1 MQVSMGESRLGG
13 AMEQHEVDQPEDR
26 DLTSPIES
34 SIVVAVS
41 SDRAWDAYVHGMTEW
56 WRPGLTGYSAG
67 LEHIEVEPHEGG
79 RIVEHAR
86 DGRERV
92 WGEVQEAVPGSH
104 FAHTL
109 RLTEHGDVTTI
120 AVEFEDLPH
129 GGTEVRLVHSGWND
143 SNSEARG
150 KHADWPMLL
159 ERFKAYAQH
168 I

>member
-1 MQVSMGESRLGG
+1 MD
-13 AMEQHEVDQPEDR
+13 QHEVDQPEGD

-56 WRPGLTGYSAG
+56 WRPGLTGYSAR

-92 WGEVQEAVPGSH
+92 WGEVLEATPGER
-104 FAHTL
+104 FAHTFQ
-109 RLTEHGDVTTI
+109 LTEHGDPTTI
-120 AVEFEDLPH
+120 AIELEDLPH
-129 GGTEVRLVHSGWND
+129 GGTEVRLSHSGWND
-143 SNSEARG
+143 SNREARG

-159 ERFKAYAQH
+159 ARFKAYAQH